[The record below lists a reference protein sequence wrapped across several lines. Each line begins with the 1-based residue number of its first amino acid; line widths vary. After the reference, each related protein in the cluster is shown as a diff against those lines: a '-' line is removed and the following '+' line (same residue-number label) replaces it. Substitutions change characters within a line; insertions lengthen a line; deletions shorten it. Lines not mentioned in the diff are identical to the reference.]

1 MNISLRVLTF
11 LLLVCSL
18 PAGAAVRI
26 GAVYCNSSEQA
37 VLDEP
42 SWRGAQLV
50 VTEINKAGG
59 IRGEQVELV
68 RITGNS
74 TAADLKK
81 NVAAF
86 LEKNEI
92 AGMVGLSD
100 SDLALA
106 AAHEA
111 LKRGIPFV
119 TSGATSPKLP
129 GALGSGFYMACFGDN
144 VQAAAAAEWLAQA
157 KGAKTASIIYDPAF
171 SYTRL
176 LKSYFSRAFRRG
188 GGKITSVLSYNPGK
202 TLLVGPAILK
212 ADAVFVATGSAAD
225 AMPVIRQLRSMG
237 FPGPIVGGDSYDNPP
252 AWMNNPAAQD
262 VYFTTHAFP
271 AVVPGSADRSASA
284 AFVRSYKKAFRSNP
298 DSFSA
303 LGYDATRV
311 LLAGIENSKDAGP
324 KKVRAALASGIH
336 IAGLTGPIILNK
348 SQRIPKKPVALVD
361 ASKPENPKL
370 QITPTLVPAP

>member
-1 MNISLRVLTF
+1 MKISLRVLTF
-11 LLLVCSL
+11 LLFVCSL

-26 GAVYCNSSEQA
+26 GAVYCNSGEQA

-42 SWRGAQLV
+42 SWRGAQLA

-119 TSGATSPKLP
+119 TSGASSPKLP
-129 GALGSGFYMACFGDN
+129 GALGAGFYMACFGDN

-225 AMPVIRQLRSMG
+225 AMPVIRQLRSAG

-252 AWMNNPAAQD
+252 DWMNNPAAQD

-303 LGYDATRV
+303 LGYDATRA
-311 LLAGIENSKDAGP
+311 LLAGIENSKDAVP
-324 KKVRAALASGIH
+324 KNVRAALATGIH

-370 QITPTLVPAP
+370 QITPVLVPAP

>member
-1 MNISLRVLTF
+1 MKFSLRILTF
-11 LLLVCSL
+11 LLLLCSV

-26 GAVYCNSSEQA
+26 AAVYCNSGEQA

-42 SWRGAQLV
+42 SWRGAQLAV
-50 VTEINKAGG
+50 AEINKAGG

-74 TAADLKK
+74 TTADLKK

-86 LEKNEI
+86 LEKNQI
-92 AGMVGLSD
+92 TGMVGLSD

-119 TSGATSPKLP
+119 TSGATSPRLP
-129 GALGSGFYMACFGDN
+129 GALGADFYMACFGDN

-157 KGAKTASIIYDPAF
+157 KGARTASIIYDPAF

-176 LKSYFSRAFRRG
+176 LKSYFSRALRRA
-188 GGKITSVLSYNPGK
+188 GGKITSTLSYTPGE

-212 ADAVFVATGSAAD
+212 ADAIFLVTGSAED

-252 AWMNNPAAQD
+252 AWMNNPAARD

-271 AVVPGSADRSASA
+271 AVVAGSADRSASA
-284 AFVRSYKKAFRSNP
+284 AFVRSYKKAFRADP

-303 LGYDATRV
+303 LGYDATRA

-336 IAGLTGPIILNK
+336 TAGLTGPIILNK

-361 ASKPENPKL
+361 ASEPENRKL
-370 QITPTLVPAP
+370 QITPSLVPAP

>member
-1 MNISLRVLTF
+1 M
-11 LLLVCSL
+11 
-18 PAGAAVRI
+18 
-26 GAVYCNSSEQA
+26 
-37 VLDEP
+37 DEP
-42 SWRGAQLV
+42 SWRGAQLA
-50 VTEINKAGG
+50 VTEVNKSGG
-59 IRGEQVELV
+59 IRGEQVELL

-74 TAADLKK
+74 TAADLKGH
-81 NVAAF
+81 VAGF
-86 LEKNEI
+86 LEKNEL

-119 TSGATSPKLP
+119 TSGASSPKLP
-129 GALGSGFYMACFGDN
+129 GALGAGFYMACFGDN
-144 VQAAAAAEWLAQA
+144 VQAAAAAEWLSQA

-171 SYTRL
+171 TYTRL

-188 GGKITSVLSYNPGK
+188 GGKITSTLSYSPGQ
-202 TLLVGPAILK
+202 TLLVGPSILK
-212 ADAVFVATGSAAD
+212 ADAIFLATGSAED

-237 FPGPIVGGDSYDNPP
+237 FPGPIVGGDSYDTPP
-252 AWMNNPAAQD
+252 AWMNYPAARE

-271 AVVPGSADRSASA
+271 AVVAGSADRSASA
-284 AFVRSYKKAFRSNP
+284 AFVRSYKKAFRADP

-303 LGYDATRV
+303 LGYDATRA

-324 KKVRAALASGIH
+324 KKVRAALAFGIH
-336 IAGLTGPIILNK
+336 LAGLTGPIVLNK

-361 ASKPENPKL
+361 ASEPENRTL
-370 QITPTLVPAP
+370 QVTPVLVPEP

>member
-1 MNISLRVLTF
+1 MKFSLRILTF
-11 LLLVCSL
+11 LLLVCSV

-26 GAVYCNSSEQA
+26 GAVYCDSGEQA

-42 SWRGAQLV
+42 SWRGAQLA
-50 VTEINKAGG
+50 VTEINKSGG

-68 RITGNS
+68 RIAGNS
-74 TAADLKK
+74 TAPDLKK

-86 LEKNEI
+86 LEKNQI
-92 AGMVGLSD
+92 TGMVGLSD

-119 TSGATSPKLP
+119 TSGATSPRLP
-129 GALGSGFYMACFGDN
+129 RALGAGFYMACFGDN

-157 KGAKTASIIYDPAF
+157 KGARTASIIYDPAF

-176 LKSYFSRAFRRG
+176 LKSYFSKAFRRA
-188 GGKITSVLSYNPGK
+188 GGKITSTLSYTPGE

-212 ADAVFVATGSAAD
+212 ADAIFLVTGSAED

-252 AWMNNPAAQD
+252 AWMNNPAARD

-271 AVVPGSADRSASA
+271 AVVAGLADRSASA
-284 AFVRSYKKAFRSNP
+284 AFVRSYKKAFRADP

-303 LGYDATRV
+303 LGYDATRA

-336 IAGLTGPIILNK
+336 LAGLTGPIVLNK

-361 ASKPENPKL
+361 ASEPDNRKL
-370 QITPTLVPAP
+370 QITPVLVPAP

>member
-1 MNISLRVLTF
+1 MKFILQILTIF
-11 LLLVCSL
+11 LFASSL
-18 PAGAAVRI
+18 PAGAAIQI
-26 GAVYCNSSEQA
+26 GAVYCDSGAQA

-42 SWRGAQLV
+42 SWRGAQLAV
-50 VTEINKAGG
+50 AEINKAGG

-74 TAADLKK
+74 TTADLKK

-86 LEKNEI
+86 LEKNQI
-92 AGMVGLSD
+92 TGMVGLSD

-119 TSGATSPKLP
+119 TSGASSPRLP
-129 GALGSGFYMACFGDN
+129 GVLGAGFYMACFGDN

-188 GGKITSVLSYNPGK
+188 GGKITSTLSYTPGE

-212 ADAVFVATGSAAD
+212 ADAIFLVTGSAED

-252 AWMNNPAAQD
+252 AWMNNPAARD

-271 AVVPGSADRSASA
+271 AVVAGSADRSASA
-284 AFVRSYKKAFRSNP
+284 AFVRSYKKAFRAAP

-303 LGYDATRV
+303 LGYDATRA

-336 IAGLTGPIILNK
+336 TAGLTGPIILNK

-361 ASKPENPKL
+361 ASEPENRKL
-370 QITPTLVPAP
+370 QITPSLVPAP

>member
-1 MNISLRVLTF
+1 MKISLRVLTF
-11 LLLVCSL
+11 LLFVCSL

-26 GAVYCNSSEQA
+26 GAVYCNSDEQA

-42 SWRGAQLV
+42 SWRGAQLA

-86 LEKNEI
+86 LEKNKL

-119 TSGATSPKLP
+119 TSGASSPKLP
-129 GALGSGFYMACFGDN
+129 GALGAGFYMACFGDN

-212 ADAVFVATGSAAD
+212 ANAVFVATGSAAD
-225 AMPVIRQLRSMG
+225 AMPVIRQLRSAG

-252 AWMNNPAAQD
+252 DWMNNPAAQD

-303 LGYDATRV
+303 LGYDATRA
-311 LLAGIENSKDAGP
+311 LLAGIENSKDAVP
-324 KKVRAALASGIH
+324 KNVHAALATGIH

-370 QITPTLVPAP
+370 QITPALIPAP